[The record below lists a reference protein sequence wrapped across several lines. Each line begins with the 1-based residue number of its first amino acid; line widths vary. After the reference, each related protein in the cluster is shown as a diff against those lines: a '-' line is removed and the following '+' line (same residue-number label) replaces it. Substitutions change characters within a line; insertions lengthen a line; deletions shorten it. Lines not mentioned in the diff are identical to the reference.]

1 MPVVRLAVA
10 VGVLVGV
17 LTTAATAQAPVPTVQ
32 VTAGAGSISVTPAGP
47 IAAGPTRFEF
57 SQSGRRPVEAFLA
70 TLRAGVSVDEL
81 RQALAGGGEE
91 ALGLVFLEAGA
102 VPSDPPRAVTVT
114 LRPDVTYVALSI
126 AGRRSA
132 LTSFTTAGQN
142 GAAAPAPDARVRMFD
157 YGFRGP
163 KTLPRNGLI
172 RVQNTG
178 DVFHFAVGFPLRP
191 RVTGRQV
198 GRAFGG
204 GNQRLLGRIVAG
216 PPFSLQSLISPGT
229 TNDNTVRFPRRG
241 RYAFVC
247 FFGEHNRLG
256 MYKVF
261 RVR

>member
-1 MPVVRLAVA
+1 MPVMRLAVA
-10 VGVLVGV
+10 VAVLVGV
-17 LTTAATAQAPVPTVQ
+17 LATAATAQAPVPTVQ

-57 SQSGRRPVEAFLA
+57 SRSGRGQIEAYLA

-81 RQALAGGGEE
+81 RGTLQGNSDA

-102 VPSDPPRAVTVT
+102 APPRSLTVD
-114 LRPDVTYVALSI
+114 LRPNTTYVALSI
-126 AGRRSA
+126 AGRRTA
-132 LTSFTTAGQN
+132 LTSFTTGADS
-142 GAAAPAPDARVRMFD
+142 GAATPSPDARVRMFD

-163 KTLPRNGLI
+163 KTLPRSGVV
-172 RVQNTG
+172 RVQNQG
-178 DVFHFAVGFPLRP
+178 AAYHFAIGFPLRP
-191 RVTGRQV
+191 GVGNRQV

-204 GNQRLLGRIVAG
+204 GNDRLLGRIVAG

-229 TNDNTVRFPRRG
+229 TNDNAVRFPRRG

>member
-1 MPVVRLAVA
+1 MPVVRLGVAVA
-10 VGVLVGV
+10 VLVGV
-17 LTTAATAQAPVPTVQ
+17 LATAATAQAPVPTVA
-32 VTAGAGSISVTPAGP
+32 VTAGPGSISVTPTAP
-47 IAAGPTRFEF
+47 IAAGPTTFEF
-57 SQSGRRPVEAFLA
+57 SRTGRGDIEAYLA
-70 TLRAGVSVDEL
+70 TLRAGVTVDEL
-81 RQALAGGGEE
+81 RATLQSSSDA

-102 VPSDPPRAVTVT
+102 APPRSLTVD
-114 LRPDVTYVALSI
+114 LRPNTTYVAISI

-132 LTSFTTAGQN
+132 VTSFTTGDPS
-142 GAAAPAPDARVRMFD
+142 GVAAPAPDARVRMFD

-163 KTLPRNGLI
+163 KTLPRNGVV

-178 DVFHFAVGFPLRP
+178 AAYHFALGFPLQP
-191 RVTGRQV
+191 GVTGRQV
-198 GRAFGG
+198 RQAFSGG
-204 GNQRLLGRIVAG
+204 SGRLLGRIVAG

-229 TNDNTVRFPRRG
+229 TNDNAVRFPRRG

>member
-1 MPVVRLAVA
+1 MPVARWAVA
-10 VGVLVGV
+10 GVVFVGVLA
-17 LTTAATAQAPVPTVQ
+17 TAATAQAPVPTVS
-32 VTAGAGSISVTPAGP
+32 VSAGPGSISVTSAGP

-57 SQSGRRPVEAFLA
+57 RRSGKGESEAYLA

-81 RQALAGGGEE
+81 RQVLASGAEE

-102 VPSDPPRAVTVT
+102 VPSDPPRALTVT
-114 LRPDVTYVALSI
+114 LRPDVTYVAISI
-126 AGRRSA
+126 TGRRTA
-132 LTSFTTAGQN
+132 LTSFTTAGQS
-142 GAAAPAPDARVRMFD
+142 GAVAPAPDARVRMFD

-172 RVQNTG
+172 RVQNQG
-178 DVFHFAVGFPLRP
+178 DAFHFALGFPLRAG
-191 RVTGRQV
+191 VNSRQV
-198 GRAFGG
+198 GRALRG
-204 GNQRLLGRIVAG
+204 GNERLFERTVAG

-229 TNDNTVRFPRRG
+229 TNDNAVRFPSRG

>member
-1 MPVVRLAVA
+1 MPVMRLAVVIFA
-10 VGVLVGV
+10 LVGV
-17 LTTAATAQAPVPTVQ
+17 LATAATAQAQVPTVQ
-32 VTAGAGSISVTPAGP
+32 VTAGAGSISVTPATG

-57 SQSGRRPVEAFLA
+57 NRSGRGQIEAYLA

-81 RQALAGGGEE
+81 RRVLASGSEE
-91 ALGLVFLEAGA
+91 ALSFVFLEAGA
-102 VPSDPPRAVTVT
+102 VPPRTVTVD
-114 LRPDVTYVALSI
+114 LRPSTTYVALSI

-132 LTSFTTAGQN
+132 LTSFTTGAPS
-142 GAAAPAPDARVRMFD
+142 GAASPAPDARVRMFD

-163 KTLPRNGLI
+163 RTLPRNGLI

-178 DVFHFAVGFPLRP
+178 DAFHFAIGFPLRP
-191 RVTGRQV
+191 RVSGRQV

-204 GNQRLLGRIVAG
+204 GNDRLLGRIVAG

-229 TNDNTVRFPRRG
+229 TNDNQVRFPRRG

-261 RVR
+261 RIR